1 MNPLI
6 LGSIFDIGSK
16 ILDKVFPDP
25 QQKAEAQLK
34 LIELQQSGQ
43 LAELNHELAK
53 LNIDRDISLGQVEI
67 NKIEASSDN
76 LYKSG
81 WRPGAG
87 WVCVA
92 GLTYEFLIRPLTP
105 LFCSLFAVTCPEL
118 ISLDQVLWELMF
130 GMLGLGTMRTFEK
143 KKIGNK

>member
-43 LAELNHELAK
+43 LAELNHEISKLQIDKELA
-53 LNIDRDISLGQVEI
+53 LGQVAI
-67 NKIEASSDN
+67 NQIESQSDN

-87 WVCVA
+87 WICVV
-92 GLTYEFLIRPLTP
+92 GLGYEFLIRPLTP
-105 LFCSLFAVTCPEL
+105 LFCSLGGVTCPEL
-118 ISLDQVLWELMF
+118 ISLDTVLWELMF
-130 GMLGLGTMRTFEK
+130 GMLGLGTLRTIDK
-143 KKIGNK
+143 K